1 MSDQTPPPNPAARPE
16 RESLAGITFRPAHDS
31 DAGALVALWEACGL
45 TRPWNDPRKDIGFAR
60 DGAAS
65 DVLVGVEGDV
75 IIASVM
81 VGHDGH
87 RGAVYYVAV
96 DPSRQG
102 TRLGRAV
109 MAAAED
115 WLKARGVWKLNLMV
129 RETNLAA
136 LGFYEGLGFQR
147 SDVVVM
153 QKVLTAED

>member
-1 MSDQTPPPNPAARPE
+1 
-16 RESLAGITFRPAHDS
+16 
-31 DAGALVALWEACGL
+31 
-45 TRPWNDPRKDIGFAR
+45 
-60 DGAAS
+60 
-65 DVLVGVEGDV
+65 
-75 IIASVM
+75 
-81 VGHDGH
+81 
-87 RGAVYYVAV
+87 
-96 DPSRQG
+96 
-102 TRLGRAV
+102 